1 MLLISKTARILANH
15 RRKNVETP
23 RTGLVLVLRLGKRAR
38 RSVALVGAAPAGL
51 VPLCNRGTLGR
62 IRFLGFALELK
73 QGLRVA
79 GRSVARPNP
88 CVAA

>member
-1 MLLISKTARILANH
+1 MAKHTLTNEPADEIAFLFD
-15 RRKNVETP
+15 RRPGTPFVVEPTH
-23 RTGLVLVLRLGKRAR
+23 
-38 RSVALVGAAPAGL
+38 APA
-51 VPLCNRGTLGR
+51 R
-62 IRFLGFALELK
+62 IRFLSFALELK

>member
-1 MLLISKTARILANH
+1 MSKP
-15 RRKNVETP
+15 P
-23 RTGLVLVLRLGKRAR
+23 RTGLVLVLRLGKSAPFGGIRGR
-38 RSVALVGAAPAGL
+38 CYCRSSA
-51 VPLCNRGTLGR
+51 LCNRGTLGR

>member
-1 MLLISKTARILANH
+1 MDWNYWSGGKMSKPFRTA
-15 RRKNVETP
+15 
-23 RTGLVLVLRLGKRAR
+23 LVLVLRLGKRAR

-51 VPLCNRGTLGR
+51 APLCSRDALGR